1 MTCARFMSTCPVCT
15 RDIQVGSR
23 IAPSY
28 QRDEALASASWTL
41 RLPRVVEANIR
52 THASGGARLRPQ
64 WAHEDCAGV
73 FHRGVY
79 LLDRHRPWH
88 RQPPLTMV
96 GLADDAWTSAWV
108 DRHECEVG
116 PVSEEAQLFLAS
128 LAAPRKAQH
137 VVDDVEL
144 TSQHALAAVYAAA
157 AVVGGKHPAKE
168 QNVGMRFARLFTGTK
183 PGQCMGSGCGATL
196 TSEDKDHALCNKC
209 WDKAF
214 PASQESGTFSDAP
227 TDTAASEDDE

>member
-1 MTCARFMSTCPVCT
+1 MTCARFVSTCPVCT

-79 LLDRHRPWH
+79 LLESLLGHDGIV
-88 RQPPLTMV
+88 PLTMV
-96 GLADDAWTSAWV
+96 DSAAWV
-108 DRHECEVG
+108 DRHQREVG

-128 LAAPRKAQH
+128 LAAPPKAQH

-144 TSQHALAAVYAAA
+144 TSQHALATMYSAPAHA
-157 AVVGGKHPAKE
+157 AKE
-168 QNVGMRFARLFTGTK
+168 QNIGMRFARLFTKTK
-183 PGQCMGSGCGATL
+183 PGQCMGTKCGAML
-196 TSEDKDHALCNKC
+196 TAEDKDHALCNKC
-209 WDKAF
+209 WDKTF
-214 PASQESGTFSDAP
+214 PASQESTVFSDAP